1 MSGRV
6 SNATGRPR
14 RKLRFSLKALMVGI
28 ALCAAPMAVWR
39 LYVMSYQAELRTITR
54 IRALGEYKG
63 QVYTEPRGQYLFRQ
77 LFGDRL
83 SQRAVSVHLFS
94 EEVDDGWIKEYL
106 SGLRHVEILN
116 INSPNVTD
124 EGLSHL
130 VDLKRLQRLC
140 LVRSRV
146 TERGVEELRRAIPG
160 LKIIDRRP

>member
-6 SNATGRPR
+6 TNATGRPR
-14 RKLRFSLKALMVGI
+14 WKLQFSLKAFMVGI

-39 LYVMSYQAELRTITR
+39 LYVMSYQAELHTITR
-54 IRALGEYKG
+54 IRALGTYNG
-63 QVYTEPRGQYLFRQ
+63 QVFTEPRGQYLFRQ
-77 LFGDRL
+77 FFGDRL

-94 EEVDDGWIKEYL
+94 EEVDDGWIKENL

-124 EGLSHL
+124 EGLSYL
-130 VDLKRLQRLC
+130 VDLKRLQRLN
-140 LVRSRV
+140 LVRTRV

-160 LKIIDRRP
+160 LKIIDSRP

>member
-6 SNATGRPR
+6 SNAMGRPR
-14 RKLRFSLKALMVGI
+14 RRLRFGLKALMVGI
-28 ALCAAPMAVWR
+28 ALCAAPMAAWR

-54 IRALGEYKG
+54 IRALGTYKG
-63 QVYTEPRGQYLFRQ
+63 QVFTEPRGQFLFRQ

-83 SQRAVSVHLFS
+83 SQRVVAVHLVS

-130 VDLKRLQRLC
+130 VDLRRLQRLS
-140 LVRSRV
+140 LVRTRV

>member
-1 MSGRV
+1 
-6 SNATGRPR
+6 
-14 RKLRFSLKALMVGI
+14 
-28 ALCAAPMAVWR
+28 MAVWR

-63 QVYTEPRGQYLFRQ
+63 QVYSEPRGQYLFRQ

-130 VDLKRLQRLC
+130 GAERTCSAGPVVGQWADGARKPKLLPDRKFEFRDGVWASRCIACPCGLRSKRGAAALSGGTRC
-140 LVRSRV
+140 R
-146 TERGVEELRRAIPG
+146 
-160 LKIIDRRP
+160 

>member
-14 RKLRFSLKALMVGI
+14 RKLRLSLKALMVGI
-28 ALCAAPMAVWR
+28 ALCRPHGGVAAVRDVLSGRDPHHHADQGFGGVQR
-39 LYVMSYQAELRTITR
+39 PSLHGATL
-54 IRALGEYKG
+54 
-63 QVYTEPRGQYLFRQ
+63 RGQYLFRQ

-94 EEVDDGWIKEYL
+94 EEVDDGWIKENL

-130 VDLKRLQRLC
+130 VDLKSLQRLG

-160 LKIIDRRP
+160 LKIIDR